1 MRTIDCK
8 DCGYSIGEDDFT
20 MMLCPICD
28 SFMELNRLDAKT
40 RPEWSKVIRV
50 DGTKKLSDRAD

>member
-8 DCGYSIGEDDFT
+8 DCGYSIGEDDFA

-28 SFMELNRLDAKT
+28 SYMELNRLDSKAK
-40 RPEWSKVIRV
+40 PELCKIIRV
-50 DGTKKLSDRAD
+50 DGTKKLSNKVQ